1 VRRVH
6 SQYSQYSQSG
16 PEKGAQM
23 DSDVFDSVLSTV
35 RRFVRDEVV
44 PREAEIEESDD
55 IPADLVKGAAE
66 LGLFGYA
73 LPEEYGGLGLTIVE
87 DVELAFELG
96 YASPAFRSLFG
107 TNNGIAGQVI
117 VAEGSDEQRQRY
129 LPAMAG
135 GDLLASFALS
145 EPEAG
150 SDAASLVTTAERDG
164 DTYRLNGTKRFI
176 TNAPR
181 AGLFVVFARTGEAG
195 SGARGISTFLV
206 EAGTP
211 GITVEEH
218 DQKMG
223 QSGSWTADVI
233 FRDATV
239 PASARVGEEGKA
251 FRTAMRSLDRGR
263 LHIAAVCV
271 GMAERLLEES
281 VTYAAQRRQFG
292 EAIGSFQL
300 IQGMLADS
308 KTEAY
313 AGRCMVRDAARRFAS
328 GESATTVAACA
339 KYFCSEMVG
348 RVADR
353 AVQVHGGNGYMR
365 GVPVERFYRDARL
378 FRIYEGTSQIQQ
390 IVIARSLLRE
400 AR

>member
-1 VRRVH
+1 
-6 SQYSQYSQSG
+6 
-16 PEKGAQM
+16 M
-23 DSDVFDSVLSTV
+23 DADVFDSVLSTV
-35 RRFVRDEVV
+35 KRFVRDEVI
-44 PREAEIEESDD
+44 PRESEIEETDD
-55 IPADLVKGAAE
+55 IPAELVKGAAE

-73 LPEEYGGLGLTIVE
+73 LPEEYGGLGLSIVE
-87 DVELAFELG
+87 DVELAFALG

-117 VAEGSDEQRQRY
+117 VAEGTDEQRARY
-129 LPAMAG
+129 LPAMASG
-135 GDLLASFALS
+135 ELLASFALS

-150 SDAASLVTTAERDG
+150 SDAASLLTTAERDG
-164 DTYRLNGTKRFI
+164 DTYRINGTKRFI

-181 AGLFVVFARTGEAG
+181 AGLLVVFARTGAPG
-195 SGARGISTFLV
+195 SGAKGISTFLV
-206 EAGTP
+206 EADLP

-223 QSGSWTADVI
+223 QAGSWTADVL
-233 FRDATV
+233 FNDVTV
-239 PASARVGEEGKA
+239 PAAARVGEEGQA

-271 GMAERLLEES
+271 GMADRLLAES
-281 VTYAAQRRQFG
+281 VTYAAQREQFG
-292 EAIGSFQL
+292 QAIGSFQL

-313 AGRCMVRDAARRFAS
+313 AGRTMVRDAAQRFMK
-328 GESATTVAACA
+328 GESTTTVAACA

-348 RVADR
+348 RSADR
-353 AVQVHGGNGYMR
+353 AVQIHGGNGYMR
-365 GVPVERFYRDARL
+365 GVPVERMYRDARL